1 MAKLTSLQAINSNE
15 VNLQDGLYLAH
26 KINDNPDTYED
37 RRININKL
45 AGALPTGDI
54 KYNNTESGLTAT
66 NVQGAIDELAA
77 GGCEVLNDLTDVT
90 ISSLAANQLLQ
101 YNSTT
106 GKWENKSLNIILPDP
121 PTTDGTYTL
130 TCTVTS
136 GVPTYSW
143 M

>member
-1 MAKLTSLQAINSNE
+1 MAKLISLQAINSNE

-26 KINDNPDTYED
+26 KTNDNPETYVD

-54 KYNNTESGLTAT
+54 KYDNSESGLVAT
-66 NVQGAIDELAA
+66 DVQSAIDELAA
-77 GGCEVLNDLTDVT
+77 GDRE
-90 ISSLAANQLLQ
+90 A
-101 YNSTT
+101 
-106 GKWENKSLNIILPDP
+106 LPDP

-130 TCTVTS
+130 TCTVTN

-143 M
+143 T